1 MISDWRWYIHQGC
14 VNSRCSWCGAAVV
27 VLSAVAVL
35 SVVVGAM
42 VAALV
47 LTCAAEPG
55 DTTVLAVTGLAAV
68 VVAA

>member
-1 MISDWRWYIHQGC
+1 
-14 VNSRCSWCGAAVV
+14 
-27 VLSAVAVL
+27 VAVL